1 MRGGPAP
8 TCDGAHL
15 PAPPPRRRPAAVPT
29 PREDFLAFRKALP
42 RPPRLARATVRVRGL
57 DLAVFT
63 TPEVAGGG
71 PPLLCVNGGLLF
83 DHHLLWPA
91 LSPLAARRRLVL
103 YDQRGRGASQ
113 APPGPQAARIEHDAG
128 DIPALREALGIA
140 RWDVLGHSWGGGLAA
155 LGCARDA
162 AGVRRLVLVDA
173 VGPTSAWM
181 DRLQPDG
188 VARLGGP
195 TDPLGARLAAFGPA
209 ELTSLDPAVQTA
221 WANAL
226 YPAWF
231 ADRAL
236 AEGFAPPRSASRTG
250 AAVAARLRREGYDW
264 REPIGAL
271 RVPTL
276 VIHGT
281 EDLLPVEVAREL
293 AGTIAGSQLALVPDA
308 GHMPFW
314 EAPTRF
320 FALVEE
326 YLSAMHES

>member
-1 MRGGPAP
+1 M
-8 TCDGAHL
+8 
-15 PAPPPRRRPAAVPT
+15 PT
-29 PREDFLAFRKALP
+29 PREAFLAFRKALP
-42 RPPRLARATVRVRGL
+42 RTPRLTRATVRVRGL

-63 TPEVAGGG
+63 TPEVEGGG
-71 PPLLCVNGGLLF
+71 APLLCVNGGLLF

-91 LSPLAARRRLVL
+91 LSPLAACRKLVL

-128 DIPALREALGIA
+128 DIPALRQALGIE

-155 LGCARDA
+155 LGCARDP

-173 VGPTSAWM
+173 VAPTSGWM
-181 DRLQPDG
+181 ERLQPDG

-195 TDPLGARLAAFGPA
+195 ADAAGARLAAFGPA
-209 ELTSLDPAVQTA
+209 ELTSLDPEVQTA

-236 AEGFAPPRSASRTG
+236 AESMTPPRSTSRTG
-250 AAVAARLRREGYDW
+250 AAVAARLRRDGYDW
-264 REPIGAL
+264 RAPLGAL

-276 VIHGT
+276 VIHGKA
-281 EDLLPVEVAREL
+281 DLLPVEIAREL

-314 EAPTRF
+314 EAPARF

-326 YLSAMHES
+326 FLGASQVT

>member
-1 MRGGPAP
+1 MPSARDA
-8 TCDGAHL
+8 
-15 PAPPPRRRPAAVPT
+15 
-29 PREDFLAFRKALP
+29 FLAYRNALP
-42 RPPRLARATVRVRGL
+42 RPPRLARHTVRVRGL

-63 TPEVAGGG
+63 TPEVEGGG
-71 PPLLCVNGGLLF
+71 PPLLCVNGGLIF
-83 DHHLLWPA
+83 DHNLLWPA

-113 APPGPQAARIEHDAG
+113 PPPGPQAARLEHDAG

-155 LGCARDA
+155 LGVARDQE
-162 AGVRRLVLVDA
+162 GVRRLVLVDA

-181 DRLQPDG
+181 ERLQPDG

-195 TDPLGARLAAFGPA
+195 DDPLGARLAAFGMA
-209 ELTSLDPAVQTA
+209 ELTSLDPELQTG

-231 ADRAL
+231 ADREL
-236 AEGFAPPRSASRTG
+236 AAMFTPPRSTSRTG

-264 REPIGAL
+264 RAQLGAL
-271 RVPTL
+271 HVPTL
-276 VIHGT
+276 VMHGA
-281 EDLLPVEVAREL
+281 EDLLPVGVAEEL
-293 AGTIAGSQLALVPDA
+293 ARTIPGSTIALVPAA

-314 EAPTRF
+314 EAPEPF
-320 FALVEE
+320 FSLVERF
-326 YLSAMHES
+326 LGAP

>member
-1 MRGGPAP
+1 M
-8 TCDGAHL
+8 T
-15 PAPPPRRRPAAVPT
+15 T
-29 PREDFLAFRKALP
+29 PREAFLAWRKSLP
-42 RPPRLARATVRVRGL
+42 RPPRLTRSTVRVRGL

-63 TPEVAGGG
+63 TPPVDDAR
-71 PPLLCVNGGLLF
+71 PPLLCVNGGVIF

-155 LGCARDA
+155 LGVARDA

-173 VGPTSAWM
+173 VGPTSSWM
-181 DRLQPDG
+181 ARLQPDG
-188 VARLGGP
+188 VARLGGAA
-195 TDPLGARLAAFGPA
+195 TEAGARLAAFGADDLASP
-209 ELTSLDPAVQTA
+209 DPEVQTA

-231 ADRAL
+231 ADRGMAAGL
-236 AEGFAPPRSASRTG
+236 TPPRSTSRTG
-250 AAVAARLRREGYDW
+250 AAVAARLRRDGYDW
-264 REPIGAL
+264 RQALGAL

-276 VIHGT
+276 VIHG
-281 EDLLPVEVAREL
+281 EDDLLPVPVAREL
-293 AGTIAGSQLALVPDA
+293 ARTIPGAELALVPAA

-314 EAPTRF
+314 EAPAPF
-320 FALVEE
+320 FARVEDF
-326 YLSAMHES
+326 LDAA